1 MDARGLGEVAF
12 VDEDLLHHAVMDY
25 FADIQRLKDFH
36 GIELAN
42 KNKIVAYEAHWI
54 LRRKPIQIVKERS
67 NDADVW
73 YLNEAF
79 LTTLIAQECL
89 SPYESEPLGDSIG
102 MMRDYLDH
110 LLYHLKY
117 RNVDAQSLEL
127 VIDAFSTGLYVGMAL
142 IRNGRV
148 ANG

>member
-1 MDARGLGEVAF
+1 
-12 VDEDLLHHAVMDY
+12 MDY

-73 YLNEAF
+73 CPN
-79 LTTLIAQECL
+79 
-89 SPYESEPLGDSIG
+89 
-102 MMRDYLDH
+102 
-110 LLYHLKY
+110 
-117 RNVDAQSLEL
+117 
-127 VIDAFSTGLYVGMAL
+127 
-142 IRNGRV
+142 
-148 ANG
+148 